1 MSEATRS
8 AVQADVDAVK
18 EALKGTDMDALKV
31 AMDKLNTSAMTIG
44 QEIYPAQQQA
54 DAAGEGASAPADDDV
69 IDAEVV
75 DDQDAK

>member
-1 MSEATRS
+1 M
-8 AVQADVDAVK
+8 DAVK

-44 QEIYPAQQQA
+44 QEIYQAQQQA